1 MICREAGPVCAS
13 ARLCVCVC
21 NICILMVFSFF
32 SILFVSRKAV
42 CLPPFFTQCLANQS
56 RSNAMSTSLP
66 ALVSASTYVGVV
78 VSRVPATGTP
88 FPSLGVIVHVWV
100 TESIAVS
107 FGHGGRVAMMIL
119 WNTGSN
125 VNMTNLHEYSIGVVY
140 GMNDHQYDGDNTW
153 EMIQTKDNS
162 PVAVASVASSI
173 SPSVASITVTTS
185 VASVALG
192 NKNWWK

>member
-1 MICREAGPVCAS
+1 
-13 ARLCVCVC
+13 
-21 NICILMVFSFF
+21 
-32 SILFVSRKAV
+32 
-42 CLPPFFTQCLANQS
+42 
-56 RSNAMSTSLP
+56 
-66 ALVSASTYVGVV
+66 
-78 VSRVPATGTP
+78 
-88 FPSLGVIVHVWV
+88 
-100 TESIAVS
+100 
-107 FGHGGRVAMMIL
+107 MMIL

-192 NKNWWK
+192 NKN